1 MSYGIKIQKNEGVLK
16 AKDMLLPK
24 VHKKSLFQ
32 GGDVGTST
40 WRQGGGEEVWDEE
53 QSESG

>member
-40 WRQGGGEEVWDEE
+40 WKQGGQEEV
-53 QSESG
+53 